1 MIEIAKS
8 LGKEP
13 AQVLVSW
20 AVQRGTVVL
29 PKSVTPSRI
38 EKNLEVFE
46 LPKDVFEKI
55 NSLDRKHRYNFPA
68 RLGQDIFGESD
79 PETLKKAVETWV
91 AQQKKIRAGQT

>member
-1 MIEIAKS
+1 M
-8 LGKEP
+8 
-13 AQVLVSW
+13 
-20 AVQRGTVVL
+20 
-29 PKSVTPSRI
+29 
-38 EKNLEVFE
+38 FE

-91 AQQKKIRAGQT
+91 AQQKKIRAGQA